1 MSFEHYLSY
10 GSTDQLTARN
20 LTDYYDGL
28 LIPGTV
34 AAFQAEGTKGFVL
47 TLSAAKSK
55 NYIIDPRFPL
65 FQNRLSNPKKSHNS
79 LATVLGDDSLVSDSI
94 PRPEEFDD
102 ARCQVI
108 ARSWVSFNTGYT
120 TVSSKHFA
128 KYAKRLGREIAPT
141 NSRLPR
147 LILAPYVMAS
157 GIGDEWWDVSER
169 LFKHTVAAAA
179 ESSTGLQ
186 VHRVVAA
193 KSTAALTEL
202 MGLLDGPGVFVW
214 VDNLSEL
221 DSSPND
227 LISYGRA
234 IRDSNDRGVGT
245 WALYGGYL
253 SVVMGQFGL
262 VGSSHGIG
270 YGEYRQ
276 WKEWPSSG
284 PPPARFYLPRV
295 HRYVSTDLAEFLW
308 SEAPELV
315 NSSVYSGSPAALDY
329 HDLMAHSVR
338 CRQAE
343 IDECSALTPADIA
356 QALRD
361 TDYEFTEVINT
372 LSLPGALRRRAIDSH
387 VHLPVWAGV
396 IDAIASA

>member
-1 MSFEHYLSY
+1 MPFEHYLSY

-55 NYIIDPRFPL
+55 DYIIDPRFPL
-65 FQNRLSNPKKSHNS
+65 FQNRLPNAKKSHNS
-79 LATVLGDDSLVSDSI
+79 LANVLGDDSLVSDST
-94 PRPEEFDD
+94 PHPDEFDD
-102 ARCQVI
+102 ERCRVI

-147 LILAPYVMAS
+147 LILAPYAMAS
-157 GIGDEWWDVSER
+157 GTDDEWWDVSDR
-169 LFKHTVAAAA
+169 LFNHTVTAAA

-193 KSTAALTEL
+193 KSTAALNEL
-202 MGLLDGPGVFVW
+202 LQLVDGPGVFVW
-214 VDNLSEL
+214 VDNLNEL

-227 LISYGRA
+227 LISYGRT
-234 IRDSNDRGVGT
+234 IRESNDRNVGT
-245 WALYGGYL
+245 WALYGGYF
-253 SVVMGQFGL
+253 SVVMGRFGL

-276 WKEWPSSG
+276 WKELPSSG

-315 NSSVYSGSPAALDY
+315 NSPVYSGSPAALDY

-343 IDECSALTPADIA
+343 IDESSDMTPTQISESLRETDEEFRLT
-356 QALRD
+356 L
-361 TDYEFTEVINT
+361 NT
-372 LSLPGALRRRAIDSH
+372 LTLPSALRRRAIDSH
-387 VHLPVWAGV
+387 AHLPMWADV
-396 IDAIASA
+396 IDAIG